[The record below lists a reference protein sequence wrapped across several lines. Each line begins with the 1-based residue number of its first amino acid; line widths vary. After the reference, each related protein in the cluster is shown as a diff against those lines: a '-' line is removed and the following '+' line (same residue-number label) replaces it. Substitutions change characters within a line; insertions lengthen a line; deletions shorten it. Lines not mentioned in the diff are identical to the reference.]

1 MSQLTTEEV
10 ALEVLLTEASKI
22 KNLISNQQNHMCIA
36 QCKAFEEVVDTQ
48 MYGFSRQVDFAVK
61 IGVISYEEG
70 QQRLLDLE
78 RELNRVYMDVYEES
92 KQHRER

>member
-10 ALEVLLTEASKI
+10 ALEVLLTEANKI

-78 RELNRVYMDVYEES
+78 RELNRVYMNVYEES

>member
-1 MSQLTTEEV
+1 M
-10 ALEVLLTEASKI
+10 ALAVK
-22 KNLISNQQNHMCIA
+22 LIS
-36 QCKAFEEVVDTQ
+36 
-48 MYGFSRQVDFAVK
+48 AVK

-70 QQRLLDLE
+70 QRRLLDLE